1 MDTQLYM
8 IDRENIEVNNL
19 PVNRNRHRSS
29 WEDLL
34 ECTTSRPT
42 IQHSELSSVVGYG
55 DNNFRRISSAHPRRG
70 SMVDWNALEFLDR
83 TSYLWKDAYSA
94 SNYLF
99 DIDEQDN
106 GAENTTMISEESM
119 LWIVSME

>member
-8 IDRENIEVNNL
+8 IDREDIEVNNL
-19 PVNRNRHRSS
+19 PVNRNRSS

-34 ECTTSRPT
+34 EYTTSRPT

-70 SMVDWNALEFLDR
+70 SMVDWNALEFLDQA
-83 TSYLWKDAYSA
+83 SYLWKDAYAA

-106 GAENTTMISEESM
+106 GAENTTVISEESM